1 MNSDR
6 ASLLD
11 VAHRP
16 LDHALVSSA
25 TLPSAAPSY
34 DEPTG
39 VAPRGT
45 LILLTGRGEPATI
58 YQRFGRRI
66 AADAYRVRIVETR
79 LGDLDGTRRDVAALI
94 EDDALPSPKILAGS
108 DAGAVY
114 AALLSTELEADAVI
128 LAGLALPDGDG
139 PDPDDTWE
147 LELELRTACPA
158 HRGVL
163 AGEPGVRR
171 GRLADPLPARLA
183 DAVDRPTVPT
193 LIVHGAEDAVAP
205 AAEALGSLAGAPGVE
220 AVLIAGGRH
229 DILNDVT
236 HRSVA
241 ATIVLFLERL
251 RLGPELPA
259 IVLDADLT

>member
-1 MNSDR
+1 M
-6 ASLLD
+6 
-11 VAHRP
+11 
-16 LDHALVSSA
+16 SSA
-25 TLPSAAPSY
+25 TLPSAAPSF

-45 LILLTGRGEPATI
+45 LILLTGRGEPATV

-66 AADAYRVRIVETR
+66 AADAYRVRVVETR
-79 LGDLDGTRRDVAALI
+79 LDDLDATRRDVVALV

-114 AALLSTELEADAVI
+114 AASLADELEVDAVL

-139 PDPDDTWE
+139 PDPSDTFE
-147 LELELRTACPA
+147 GELELRTACPA

-163 AGEPGVRR
+163 TGEPALRR

-183 DAVDRPTVPT
+183 DPVDAPTVPT
-193 LIVHGAEDAVAP
+193 LVIHGADDAVAP
-205 AAEALGSLAGAPGVE
+205 AAEALRSLADAPGVE

-251 RLGPELPA
+251 RLGRELPA
-259 IVLDADLT
+259 IVLGADVS

>member
-1 MNSDR
+1 MR
-6 ASLLD
+6 I
-11 VAHRP
+11 
-16 LDHALVSSA
+16 VSSA
-25 TLPSAAPSY
+25 TLPSAAPSF

-45 LILLTGRGEPATI
+45 LILLTGRGEPASV

-79 LGDLDGTRRDVAALI
+79 LDDLDGTRREVAALV
-94 EDDALPSPKILAGS
+94 EDGALPGPKVLAGS
-108 DAGAVY
+108 DAGAVLA
-114 AALLSTELEADAVI
+114 AALAHDLDVDALL

-139 PDPDDTWE
+139 PDPDDTWDS
-147 LELELRTACPA
+147 ELELRTACPA

-163 AGEPGVRR
+163 TGEPALRR
-171 GRLADPLPARLA
+171 GRLADPLPAPLA
-183 DAVDRPTVPT
+183 EAVGAPALPT
-193 LIVHGAEDAVAP
+193 LVVHGADDAVAP
-205 AAEALGSLAGAPGVE
+205 AAQALRPLAGAPGVE

-241 ATIVLFLERL
+241 ATVVLFLERL
-251 RLGPELPA
+251 RLGPELAP
-259 IVLDADLT
+259 IVLDAELA

>member
-1 MNSDR
+1 M
-6 ASLLD
+6 D
-11 VAHRP
+11 VP
-16 LDHALVSSA
+16 PESLDHALVSSA
-25 TLPSAAPSY
+25 TLPSAPSSF

-45 LILLTGRGEPATI
+45 VILLTGRGESATI

-79 LGDLDGTRRDVAALI
+79 LGDLEGTRRDVAALI
-94 EDDALPSPKILAGS
+94 DDDALPSPKVLAGS

-114 AALLSTELEADAVI
+114 AAALAAELEVDAVL

-139 PDPDDTWE
+139 PGPDDTFE
-147 LELELRTACPA
+147 AELELRTACPA

-163 AGEPGVRR
+163 AGEPALRR
-171 GRLADPLPARLA
+171 GRLADPLPALLA
-183 DAVDRPTVPT
+183 DAVHVPAVPT
-193 LIVHGAEDAVAP
+193 LVIHGDDDAVAP
-205 AAEALGSLAGAPGVE
+205 AAQALRTLAGASDVE

-251 RLGPELPA
+251 RLGPDRPA
-259 IVLDADLT
+259 IVLGADLA

>member
-11 VAHRP
+11 VADAP
-16 LDHALVSSA
+16 LDHAAVSSA
-25 TLPSAAPSY
+25 TLPSAAPSF
-34 DEPTG
+34 DEPAG

-45 LILLTGRGEPATI
+45 LILLTGRGEPASI

-66 AADAYRVRIVETR
+66 ASDAYRVRIVETR
-79 LGDLDGTRRDVAALI
+79 VDDLDAARREVAALI
-94 EDDALPSPKILAGS
+94 EDDELPRPKVLAGS

-114 AALLSTELEADAVI
+114 AAALAGELEVDAVV
-128 LAGLALPDGDG
+128 LAGLALPDGNG
-139 PDPDDTWE
+139 PDPADTFDD
-147 LELELRTACPA
+147 ELELRTACPA

-163 AGEPGVRR
+163 SGEPALRR
-171 GRLADPLPARLA
+171 GRLTDPLPPRLA
-183 DAVDRPTVPT
+183 AAVDPPAAPT
-193 LIVHGAEDAVAP
+193 LVVHGADDAVAP
-205 AAEALGSLAGAPGVE
+205 AAEALRSLTGAPGVE

-251 RLGPELPA
+251 RLGPDLPA
-259 IVLDADLT
+259 IVLRADVA